1 MKFTIKVENV
11 YAKTIV
17 MEADDWHDA
26 LRQAI
31 KDSDKG
37 KYVMTDEDLKEE
49 NVSVKGWPYA
59 IEDKWTVEDVH
70 AFIAKHE
77 DWQQQKITESEKRQA
92 LVFMKE
98 HLEKSAG
105 LNWKSLEVAMSAVL
119 KDREENQ

>member
-1 MKFTIKVENV
+1 MEFTIKIENI
-11 YAKTIV
+11 YAKNITV
-17 MEADDWHDA
+17 EADDWQDA

-49 NVSVKGWPYA
+49 NVSVKGWPYV
-59 IEDKWTVEDVH
+59 IEDKWTVEDVD
-70 AFIAKHE
+70 AFIAEHE

-98 HLEKSAG
+98 HLDKSAG
-105 LNWKSLEVAMSAVL
+105 LNWKSLEVALLAVV
-119 KDREENQ
+119 KRRE

>member
-1 MKFTIKVENV
+1 MEFTIKIENI
-11 YAKTIV
+11 YAKNITV
-17 MEADDWHDA
+17 EADDWQDA

-59 IEDKWTVEDVH
+59 IEDKWTVEDVD

-98 HLEKSAG
+98 HLDKSAG
-105 LNWKSLEVAMSAVL
+105 LNWKSLEVALLAVV
-119 KDREENQ
+119 KRRE

>member
-1 MKFTIKVENV
+1 MEFTIKIENI
-11 YAKTIV
+11 YAKSITV
-17 MEADDWHDA
+17 EADDWHDA

-49 NVSVKGWPYA
+49 NVSVKGWPYV
-59 IEDKWTVEDVH
+59 IEDKWTVEDVD
-70 AFIAKHE
+70 AFIAEHE

-98 HLEKSAG
+98 HLDKSAG
-105 LNWKSLEVAMSAVL
+105 LNWKSLDIALLAVV
-119 KDREENQ
+119 KRRE

>member
-1 MKFTIKVENV
+1 MEFTIKIENI
-11 YAKTIV
+11 YAKNITV
-17 MEADDWHDA
+17 EADDWQDA

-59 IEDKWTVEDVH
+59 IEDKWTVEDVD
-70 AFIAKHE
+70 AFIAEHE
-77 DWQQQKITESEKRQA
+77 DLQQQKITESEKRQA

-98 HLEKSAG
+98 HLDKSAG
-105 LNWKSLEVAMSAVL
+105 LNWKSLEIALLAVV
-119 KDREENQ
+119 KRRE